1 MIHLNS
7 NVFLGRFIV
16 PWQVRIENKQAKV
29 VIKAGLPCNYYRIF
43 PKKGKKRP
51 LNGFRMTLLS
61 Y

>member
-16 PWQVRIENKQAKV
+16 PWQVRTENKQAKV

-43 PKKGKKRP
+43 PKKGKKKDP
-51 LNGFRMTLLS
+51 
-61 Y
+61 